1 MAEHRVL
8 GKSVPRLDALDKV
21 TGAAKFVDDIQF
33 GPTLL
38 HAKILRSPHAHA
50 RILSVDTT
58 AAAAV
63 PGVRAVVCGRDCPH
77 YIGLYLAD
85 RTIYATDRVRF
96 VGEPVAGVA
105 ADTPE
110 AAAAAVRLIK
120 VEYEP
125 LPGIFDPVTGAKS
138 HDNILHDA
146 PSSTDLWWQGQPCI
160 TTKTPGPVLHDHL
173 GEYTCAPFI
182 FPVPGTNISN
192 HFKLRKGDTG
202 RGFAAAD
209 VVVENVYTLPTI
221 QHSQIEPHSA
231 VAHVDRAGK
240 VTLWASSQSPNAV
253 RKLIATAF
261 GLPMGKIRVITP
273 YVGGGFG
280 GKAGVTCEALVVPLA
295 MRLPGHH
302 VKLTLSREE
311 VFQATFVRQG
321 LVARLKTG
329 AKKDGRLVAMEAEL
343 YWDGGAYTEYGV
355 NITRSGGYCSSGPYE
370 IPNIKTDSYCVYTNH
385 PVGGPMRGFGMPEI
399 HWGIEQQMDILAAE
413 LGIDPLAFRRLNAL
427 RDGSPAAFGGP
438 MAGATLVDTID
449 AVAAKSGWGTP
460 KPPASS
466 PRKLRGRGMAC
477 MFKAPS
483 MPPNAQSSAVLKF
496 NEDGTVHILTTAME
510 IGQGSLTA
518 LAQIAAEE
526 LGIPFES
533 ITVTLPDTDYTPY
546 EWQTV
551 ASRISYSAGN
561 AVLAAA
567 KDAKQQL
574 LAVAAQVLAVPAED
588 LAIADGQIYVTA
600 APARKIAVKDIA
612 MGYLLP
618 EGAIGGPV
626 IGRGAFIP
634 AGITGLDRETG
645 QGDCP
650 APFWTYGTQI
660 ADIEVDVKTG
670 EITVLKVTAAYEIGK
685 IINPAMAKGQVQGG
699 IVQGLGSALYEH
711 LVLREGKPLNNDF
724 VDYKIPTA
732 TDTPEMDVILL
743 ETSPQADGPFG
754 VKGIAEPTM
763 VPTAPAIANA
773 VYDAIGVRI
782 KDLPL
787 TAEKVLAALKQKQA
801 QEG

>member
-1 MAEHRVL
+1 
-8 GKSVPRLDALDKV
+8 
-21 TGAAKFVDDIQF
+21 
-33 GPTLL
+33 
-38 HAKILRSPHAHA
+38 
-50 RILSVDTT
+50 
-58 AAAAV
+58 
-63 PGVRAVVCGRDCPH
+63 
-77 YIGLYLAD
+77 LYLAD

-105 ADTPE
+105 ADTIE
-110 AAAAAVRLIK
+110 AASEAVSLIT
-120 VEYEP
+120 VEYEL

-138 HDNILHDA
+138 QDTLLHDA

-160 TTKTPGPVLHDHL
+160 TTKAPGPLLHDKL
-173 GEYTCAPFI
+173 GEYTCASFI

-192 HFKLRKGDTG
+192 HFKLRKGDID

-209 VVVENVYTLPTI
+209 VVVDNVYTLPHI
-221 QHSQIEPHSA
+221 QHAQIEPHSA
-231 VAHVDRAGK
+231 VANYDRAGK

-261 GLPMGKIRVITP
+261 DLPMGKIRVITP

-295 MRLPGHH
+295 MRLPGYH
-302 VKLTLSREE
+302 VKLTLTREE

-321 LVARLKTG
+321 LVAKLKTG

-399 HWGIEQQMDILAAE
+399 HWGIEQQMDILAAK
-413 LGIDPLAFRRLNAL
+413 LGLDPLAFRRLNAL

-449 AVAAKSGWGTP
+449 AVAAKCGWGTP

-526 LGIPFES
+526 LGIPVED

-574 LAVAAQVLAVPAED
+574 LAVAARVLAVPAED
-588 LAIADGQIYVTA
+588 LAIADGQIYVSS
-600 APARKIAVKDIA
+600 APVRNLAVSDVA

-650 APFWTYGTQI
+650 APFWTYGTQV

-685 IINPAMAKGQVQGG
+685 IINPAMATGQVQGG

-711 LVLREGKPLNNDF
+711 LVLKEGKPLNGDF

-732 TDTPEMDVILL
+732 TDTPEMDIILL

-773 VYDAIGVRI
+773 VFDAIGVRI
-782 KDLPL
+782 RDLPL
-787 TAEKVLAALKQKQA
+787 TAEKVLAALKRKPA
-801 QEG
+801 QES

>member
-8 GKSVPRLDALDKV
+8 GKSVPRQDAIDKV
-21 TGAAKFVDDIQF
+21 TGAAQFVDDIQF

-38 HAKILRSPHAHA
+38 HVKILRSPHPHA
-50 RILSVDTT
+50 RIIAVDT
-58 AAAAV
+58 AEAEKV
-63 PGVRAVVCGRDCPH
+63 PGVKAIVTGRDCRN

-85 RTIYATDRVRF
+85 RTVYATDKVRF

-105 ADTPE
+105 AASV
-110 AAAAAVRLIK
+110 AAASEAVSLIK

-125 LPGIFDPVTGAKS
+125 LPGVFDPVSGALGREGLV
-138 HDNILHDA
+138 HET
-146 PSSTDLWWQGQPCI
+146 PGSSDLWWQGLPCI
-160 TTKTPGPVLHDHL
+160 TTKSPGALLHEHL
-173 GEYTCAPFI
+173 GEYQCAPFI
-182 FPVPGTNISN
+182 HPVPGTNISN
-192 HFKLRKGDTG
+192 HFKLRKGDVE

-209 VVVENVYTLPTI
+209 VVVENVYTLPHI

-261 GLPMGKIRVITP
+261 ELPINKIRVITP

-295 MRLPGHH
+295 IRLPGYH
-302 VKLTLSREE
+302 VKLTLTREE

-329 AKKDGRLVAMEAEL
+329 ADKTGRLVAMEAEL

-399 HWGIEQQMDILAAE
+399 HWGIEQQMDILAE
-413 LGIDPLAFRRLNAL
+413 KLGVDPLAFRRMNAL
-427 RDGSPAAFGGP
+427 REGRPGAFGGP
-438 MAGATLVDTID
+438 MEGATLVDTID
-449 AVAAKSGWGTP
+449 AVAAKCGWGGP
-460 KPPASS
+460 VPPASAAH
-466 PRKLRGRGMAC
+466 KLRGRGMAC
-477 MFKAPS
+477 MYKAPS
-483 MPPNAQSSAVLKF
+483 MPPNAQSSAILKL
-496 NEDGTVHILTTAME
+496 NEDGTVHVLTTAME

-526 LGIPFES
+526 LGVAADKVV
-533 ITVTLPDTDYTPY
+533 VTLPDTDYTPY

-567 KDAKQQL
+567 RDAKAQL
-574 LAVAAQVLAVPAED
+574 LAVAAQVLDIPAAE
-588 LAIADGQIYVTA
+588 LVIEDGQIFPPSN
-600 APARKIAVKDIA
+600 PARKLAVSDIA

-626 IGRGAFIP
+626 IGRGSFIP
-634 AGITGLDRETG
+634 AGITGLDKDTG
-645 QGDCP
+645 QGDKP
-650 APFWTYGTQI
+650 AAFWTYGTQV
-660 ADIEVDVKTG
+660 ADIEVDTRTG
-670 EITVLKVTAAYEIGK
+670 EITVLKVTAAYEVGK
-685 IINPAMAKGQVQGG
+685 VINPAMAKGQVQGG

-711 LVLREGKPLNNDF
+711 LALVEGKPLNSDF

-773 VYDAIGVRI
+773 VYNATGVRI

-787 TAEKVLAALKQKQA
+787 SAEKVLAALKKKQTR
-801 QEG
+801 EN